1 MSIPNN
7 SRFVWSHVS
16 RLDVRH
22 HVREETATLIYRA
35 ILIVLIAMALAFAS
49 SAFSTAPNLLN
60 VLRQAS
66 LMFLLAS
73 GLTLVILSGGFDLS
87 IAANLTLSACLAA
100 GVMKTGGSPVLAAA
114 TALSCSTLI
123 GLLNGL
129 AVTLLR
135 LPPFLATYGML
146 WVVQGLAF
154 HYMGGNEIYGFPTG
168 FRALGTGFL
177 GGIPLPVYMM
187 GFVLVSATIVT
198 GGLNF
203 GREIYAIGAN
213 SEVARLSGIPV
224 RRRKIAVYTISGLMS
239 GIAALIFLAR
249 VNAAD
254 SAMGEPL
261 LLPVIAA
268 ILIGGTSLFGGAGSL
283 LGTLSGCLILA
294 LVIDGMNLLNLNANW
309 QPLIVGAVL
318 LIAVLADV
326 LGRGRKERIG

>member
-1 MSIPNN
+1 MINN
-7 SRFVWSHVS
+7 SRFALSRVS

-35 ILIVLIAMALAFAS
+35 VLIFLIAIVLALAS
-49 SAFSTAPNLLN
+49 DAFFSAPNLVN

-100 GVMKTGGSPVLAAA
+100 GVMKSGGSPILAAV

-146 WVVQGLAF
+146 WVIQGLAF
-154 HYMGGNEIYGFPTG
+154 HYMGGNEIYGFPAA
-168 FRALGTGFL
+168 FRALGTGFF

-187 GFVLVSATIVT
+187 MVVLFGATIVT
-198 GGLNF
+198 GRLNF
-203 GREIYAIGAN
+203 GREIYAIGASN
-213 SEVARLSGIPV
+213 EVARLSGIPV
-224 RRRKIAVYTISGLMS
+224 RQRRIAVYTISGLMS
-239 GIAALIFLAR
+239 GIAALIYLAR

-268 ILIGGTSLFGGAGSL
+268 ILIGGTSLFGGVGSL
-283 LGTLSGCLILA
+283 LGTLFGCIILA

-309 QPLIVGAVL
+309 QPLVIGSVL
-318 LIAVLADV
+318 LIAVLADA
-326 LGRGRKERIG
+326 LGRGRKDRIG

>member
-1 MSIPNN
+1 MSILNN
-7 SRFVWSHVS
+7 ARFTWSRVS
-16 RLDVRH
+16 QLDVRH

-35 ILIVLIAMALAFAS
+35 LLIVLIGMALTFATS
-49 SAFSTAPNLLN
+49 SFSAAPNLLN

-100 GVMKTGGSPVLAAA
+100 GVMKTGGSPILAAL

-154 HYMGGNEIYGFPTG
+154 HYMGGNEIYGFPAG

-187 GFVLVSATIVT
+187 VFVLVGATIIT

-239 GIAALIFLAR
+239 GIAALIYLAR

-309 QPLIVGAVL
+309 QPLVVGAVL

-326 LGRGRKERIG
+326 LGRGSKERIG